1 MVCENNTEMD
11 MGNTKEYV
19 RKLGIGKIV
28 SELEKREKEQDAIL
42 GITREII
49 RHCANGIKLMH
60 SGELKEARK
69 HVLEADR
76 KIAKISKTKEFD
88 YLLTQMY
95 QEIAEAKVLLA
106 AIEKKELPG
115 FVELKMPFEAY
126 LLGLCDAIGEFR
138 REMLEQLKS
147 GNKKEAARYFELMSA
162 LYDELSVV
170 RFSNSLLPNFRK
182 KQDVAR
188 MQVEQAR
195 SEIMRK

>member
-1 MVCENNTEMD
+1 
-11 MGNTKEYV
+11 MGNTREYV
-19 RKLGIGKIV
+19 RRLGIGKVV
-28 SELEKREKEQDAIL
+28 SELERREKEQDGIL
-42 GITREII
+42 GVTREII
-49 RHCANGIKLMH
+49 RHCANSIKLMH
-60 SGELKEARK
+60 SGELKEAKK
-69 HVLEADR
+69 HLLDADK
-76 KIAKISKTKEFD
+76 KIAKISKTKEFE

-138 REMLEQLKS
+138 REMLEQLKK
-147 GNKKEAARYFELMSA
+147 GRVKEAAWYFELMNA

-195 SEIMRK
+195 SEIMGK